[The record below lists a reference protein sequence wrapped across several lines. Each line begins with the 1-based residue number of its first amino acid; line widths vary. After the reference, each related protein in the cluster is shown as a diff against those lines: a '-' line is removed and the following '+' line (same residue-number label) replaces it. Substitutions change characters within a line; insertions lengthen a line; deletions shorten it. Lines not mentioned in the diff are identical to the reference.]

1 MRTAFAIPLWQ
12 QSGIQAI
19 IAMIGAFVVCTCA
32 VYYFRRFR
40 LERPPIGTFN
50 ARDITILLAIILA
63 LPFLYAILPS
73 WAITGFLVVTFACS
87 LSIGYT
93 PVIRN
98 QAVLWLVIG
107 LLIGANI
114 YEGHFMM
121 GTVLGWQVW
130 WLELDVLVIAGAVAV
145 SNLYMQG
152 GMRLKHV
159 AYFALA
165 LAAYD
170 VFSSLVINVTA
181 VLVEEFV
188 GQPLDPTFGF
198 RFGAVNYGI
207 GIGDLLIY
215 ALFAVACY
223 KAYGKAASRVAT
235 VIAVIFGGAL
245 PSLCPLL
252 IELIDFRNDI
262 LIPSQLFFAPVAF
275 VAYLW
280 MKRKYGRERT
290 TGEYLA
296 STDNIARDPAAPQPA
311 PVREPVSV

>member
-1 MRTAFAIPLWQ
+1 MHAVFAIPLWQ
-12 QSGIQAI
+12 QSLIQAT
-19 IAMIGAFVVCTCA
+19 IAMIAAFLVCSLA
-32 VYYFRRFR
+32 LYYFRRVR

-63 LPFLYAILPS
+63 LPFLYAVLPS
-73 WAITGFLVVTFACS
+73 WAITCFLVVTFACS
-87 LSIGYT
+87 LSIGYRQ
-93 PVIRN
+93 VIRS
-98 QAVLWLVIG
+98 QTVLWLIIG
-107 LLIGANI
+107 VLIGANI
-114 YEGHFMM
+114 YEGHRMM

-130 WLELDVLVIAGAVAV
+130 WLELDILVIGGAVAV
-145 SNLYMQG
+145 ANLYIQG

-223 KAYGKAASRVAT
+223 KAYGKAASRVAI
-235 VIAVIFGGAL
+235 VLAVLLGGAA
-245 PSLCPLL
+245 PSLCPLV

-280 MKRKYGRERT
+280 MKRRYGRERT
-290 TGEYLA
+290 MGEYLA
-296 STDNIARDPAAPQPA
+296 SSDNIAPDSASAPA
-311 PVREPVSV
+311 PAREPVSV